1 MAVGIGIDAVDVAE
15 AARLL
20 GDGTGAFA
28 ERAFTCAERAE
39 ALARGGGTARGA
51 GRDVFADRRAAAHLA
66 GKFAAK
72 EAVLKALC
80 CCGAPAFD
88 LRVVEVLEDGRG
100 RPRVTLE
107 GPLAPVLAEAGVTE
121 VLVSIARGRDLAVAT
136 ALAR

>member
-1 MAVGIGIDAVDVAE
+1 MGIGIDAVDVAE

-28 ERAFTCAERAE
+28 ERAFTSAERAE
-39 ALARGGGTARGA
+39 ALARGGGA
-51 GRDVFADRRAAAHLA
+51 GREVLAGRRAAAHLA

-107 GPLAPVLAEAGVTE
+107 GPLAPVLAEVGVTE

>member
-1 MAVGIGIDAVDVAE
+1 MGIGIDAVDVAE

-39 ALARGGGTARGA
+39 ALARGGGA
-51 GRDVFADRRAAAHLA
+51 GRDVLADRRAAAHLA

-88 LRVVEVLEDGRG
+88 LRVVEVLEDGSG

-107 GPLAPVLAEAGVTE
+107 GPLAPVLAEVGVTE

>member
-1 MAVGIGIDAVDVAE
+1 MGIGIDAVDVAE

-39 ALARGGGTARGA
+39 ALARGGGA
-51 GRDVFADRRAAAHLA
+51 GRDVLADHRAAAHLA

-88 LRVVEVLEDGRG
+88 LRVVEVLEDGSG

-107 GPLAPVLAEAGVTE
+107 GPLAPVLAEVGVTE
-121 VLVSIARGRDLAVAT
+121 VLVSIARRRDLAVAT

>member
-1 MAVGIGIDAVDVAE
+1 MGIGIDAVDVAE

-28 ERAFTCAERAE
+28 ERAFTSAERAE
-39 ALARGGGTARGA
+39 ALARGGGA
-51 GRDVFADRRAAAHLA
+51 GRDVLADRRAAEHLA

-80 CCGAPAFD
+80 CCGATAFD

-107 GPLAPVLAEAGVTE
+107 GPLAPVLAEVGVTE

>member
-1 MAVGIGIDAVDVAE
+1 MGIGIDAVDVAE

-28 ERAFTCAERAE
+28 ERAFTSAERAE
-39 ALARGGGTARGA
+39 TLARGGGA
-51 GRDVFADRRAAAHLA
+51 GRGVLAGRRAAAHLA

-107 GPLAPVLAEAGVTE
+107 GPLAPVLAEVGVTE
-121 VLVSIARGRDLAVAT
+121 VLVSIARGRELAVAT

>member
-1 MAVGIGIDAVDVAE
+1 MGIGIDAVDVAE

-28 ERAFTCAERAE
+28 ERAFTSAERAE
-39 ALARGGGTARGA
+39 ALARGGGA
-51 GRDVFADRRAAAHLA
+51 GREVLAGRRAAAHLA

-88 LRVVEVLEDGRG
+88 LRVVEVLEDGSG

>member
-1 MAVGIGIDAVDVAE
+1 MGIGIDAVDVAE

-28 ERAFTCAERAE
+28 ERAFTSAERAE
-39 ALARGGGTARGA
+39 ALARGGGAGRGAA
-51 GRDVFADRRAAAHLA
+51 GRDVLADRRAAAHLA

-107 GPLAPVLAEAGVTE
+107 GPLAPVLAEVGVTE